1 MKKSPNTT
9 TAPTG
14 NVAPFGLRML
24 PDLREKVERAAKAS
38 GRSMNAEIVARLDS
52 SFSERD
58 ALVDRIALLESQAE
72 ARKASETTD
81 QLSNIAVSLLLHSM
95 LASGEA
101 EHLPAKSLI
110 EKLAKRY
117 SVVNIST
124 DVLGVLQQSIDQ
136 VTKER

>member
-1 MKKSPNTT
+1 MEEDRYTRIT
-9 TAPTG
+9 
-14 NVAPFGLRML
+14 LRI
-24 PDLREKVERAAKAS
+24 PRELHERIAIAADKTS
-38 GRSMNAEIVARLDS
+38 KSMNAEIVARLDS

-58 ALVDRIALLESQAE
+58 SLVDRIALLESQTE

-117 SVVNIST
+117 SVLNVNT
-124 DVLGVLQQSIDQ
+124 DVLGVLQESIDQ
-136 VTKER
+136 ITKDL

>member
-1 MKKSPNTT
+1 MLSMEEDRYTRIT
-9 TAPTG
+9 
-14 NVAPFGLRML
+14 LRI
-24 PDLREKVERAAKAS
+24 PRDLHERIALAADKTS
-38 GRSMNAEIVARLDS
+38 KSMNAEIISRLDS

-58 ALVDRIALLESQAE
+58 ALVDRIALLESQTE

-117 SVVNIST
+117 SVLNVNT
-124 DVLGVLQQSIDQ
+124 DVLGVLQASADK
-136 VTKER
+136 VTKDR

>member
-1 MKKSPNTT
+1 MEEDRYTRIT
-9 TAPTG
+9 
-14 NVAPFGLRML
+14 LRI
-24 PDLREKVERAAKAS
+24 PRELHERIAIAADKTS
-38 GRSMNAEIVARLDS
+38 KSMNAEIVARLDS

-58 ALVDRIALLESQAE
+58 SLVDRIALLESQAE